1 MEYKTKTME
10 QTSFQA
16 NLGNLPIMKNF
27 DSNQI
32 ATKVDTFRKGEFSL
46 YTALKVLFFGAIAYG
61 VWVYVLPIVMVALG
75 QMIALA
81 ATAIFA
87 VGLIIMAPVILK
99 GIRLLTRSMH
109 KALIKHDPFAQL
121 EIEKQKM
128 LNNQQI
134 FRVAKQNI
142 IGLKQDMGIEKDR
155 AEKEAN
161 DGQTKILKLQGKAS
175 TYKGAMDEMIQK
187 LGVKAKEEDEYVNY
201 ASELQKVL
209 AESQRVANQINQSK
223 DFVQKYGTRE
233 NVMKKMSQKLVLVET
248 AMDIKIQDFDA
259 TVIMLKKDYA
269 FGQKSN
275 AATTA
280 AKSALGFTSD
290 WEKDYALDVITAT
303 IANDIAITSGNLKDI
318 ENITS
323 NFTMDSDELYANLN
337 TLADKIKIGEDIVP
351 SGKQYSNPEYVLTQ
365 NDIKKSGGFGE
376 MF

>member
-10 QTSFQA
+10 QTTFQA
-16 NLGNLPIMKNF
+16 NLSNLPIMKNF
-27 DSNQI
+27 DGSQI
-32 ATKVDTFRKGEFSL
+32 ATKVDTFRKGEKNLFWF
-46 YTALKVLFFGAIAYG
+46 LKLAFFGAIAYG

-87 VGLIIMAPVILK
+87 FAMIVMAPVIVK
-99 GIRLLTRSMH
+99 GIRLLTRNMH

-155 AEKEAN
+155 AEKEAT
-161 DGQTKILKLQGKAS
+161 DGQAKILKLQGKAS
-175 TYKGAMDEMIQK
+175 TYKGAMDEMIK
-187 LGVKAKEEDEYVNY
+187 NLGVKAKEEDEYVNY

-233 NVMKKMSQKLVLVET
+233 NVMKKMSQKLVFVET
-248 AMDIKIQDFDA
+248 AMDIKISDFDA
-259 TVIMLKKDYA
+259 TIIMLKKDYA

-318 ENITS
+318 ENLTS
-323 NFTMDSDELYANLN
+323 NFTLDSDEMYANLN
-337 TLADKIKIGEDIVP
+337 TLADKIKIGEDVVP
-351 SGKQYSNPEYVLTQ
+351 SGKQYSNPDYILTQ
-365 NDIKKSGGFGE
+365 SDVKKAGGFGE